1 MKRQMKM
8 TTTQK
13 PQKKFLGGKIMKKL
27 APKVSEVVKKAGE
40 SVKKTAESASPA
52 AAAVSSGGG
61 RGFLGRLVSGA
72 KKAIEKAPAVTAAGA
87 AAPAV
92 AEEAKKRMSGLRGI
106 GRALRGR
113 GRALSKM
120 SGMMG
125 MKKGGSVM
133 ADKMGRAMKKK
144 TADARGRAMKGK

>member
-13 PQKKFLGGKIMKKL
+13 PQKKFLGGKIIKKL
-27 APKVSEVVKKAGE
+27 APKVSEAVKKAGE
-40 SVKKTAESASPA
+40 SVKSASPA

-61 RGFLGRLVSGA
+61 RGFLGRLVGGA

-92 AEEAKKRMSGLRGI
+92 AETAKKRMSGLRGI

-113 GRALSKM
+113 GRAISKAL
-120 SGMMG
+120 G

>member
-13 PQKKFLGGKIMKKL
+13 PQKKFLGGKIIKKL
-27 APKVSEVVKKAGE
+27 APKVSEAVKKAGE
-40 SVKKTAESASPA
+40 SVKSASPA